1 MKSPTSFI
9 AGLTKAIAVVAVL
22 AGTLVFATR
31 FADGP
36 WGMVPGGPF
45 SQSAQPVPATWA
57 FAKDLDTVEFQLL
70 DPVSARTSWI
80 AEHNYRIYIP
90 SGYMNSTLGKLWK
103 HWPMHAEKNGEALLR
118 IDGTVYEVRMVRTK
132 DSAALRPVLSELAR
146 KYMPTNP
153 PMESMLA
160 EVSSNNLWVFELV
173 NR

>member
-9 AGLTKAIAVVAVL
+9 AGLAKTVAVVVVL
-22 AGTLVFATR
+22 AGVFVFAMR

-36 WGMVPGGPF
+36 WGMVPGGAF
-45 SQSAQPVPATWA
+45 SQSAQPGPATWA
-57 FAKDLDTVEFQLL
+57 FAKELDTVEFQLL

-80 AEHNYRIYIP
+80 AEHNNRIYIP

-118 IDGTVYEVRMVRTK
+118 IDGVVYEVRMVRTK
-132 DSAALRPVLSELAR
+132 DVAALQPVLSELAR
-146 KYMPTNP
+146 KYMPTKP
-153 PMESMLA
+153 PMENMLA
-160 EVSSNNLWVFELV
+160 EVASNNLWVFELV

>member
-1 MKSPTSFI
+1 
-9 AGLTKAIAVVAVL
+9 
-22 AGTLVFATR
+22 
-31 FADGP
+31 
-36 WGMVPGGPF
+36 
-45 SQSAQPVPATWA
+45 
-57 FAKDLDTVEFQLL
+57 
-70 DPVSARTSWI
+70 
-80 AEHNYRIYIP
+80 
-90 SGYMNSTLGKLWK
+90 MNSTLGKLWK

-118 IDGTVYEVRMVRTK
+118 IDGAVYEVRMVRTK

>member
-9 AGLTKAIAVVAVL
+9 AGLAKTVAVVVVL
-22 AGTLVFATR
+22 AGVFVFAMR

-36 WGMVPGGPF
+36 WGMVPGGAF
-45 SQSAQPVPATWA
+45 SQSAQPGPATWA
-57 FAKDLDTVEFQLL
+57 FAKELDTVEFQLL

-80 AEHNYRIYIP
+80 AEHNNRIYIP

-118 IDGTVYEVRMVRTK
+118 IDGVVYEVRMVRTK
-132 DSAALRPVLSELAR
+132 DVAALQPVLSELAR
-146 KYMPTNP
+146 KYMPTKP
-153 PMESMLA
+153 PMENMLA
-160 EVSSNNLWVFELV
+160 EVTSNNLWVFELV

>member
-9 AGLTKAIAVVAVL
+9 AGLAKTVAVVVVL
-22 AGTLVFATR
+22 AGVFVFAMR

-36 WGMVPGGPF
+36 WGMVPGGAF
-45 SQSAQPVPATWA
+45 SQSAQPGPATWA
-57 FAKDLDTVEFQLL
+57 FAKELDTVEFQLL

-80 AEHNYRIYIP
+80 AEHNNRVYIP

-118 IDGTVYEVRMVRTK
+118 IDGVVYEVRMVRTK
-132 DSAALRPVLSELAR
+132 DVAALQPVLSELAR
-146 KYMPTNP
+146 KYMPTKP

-160 EVSSNNLWVFELV
+160 EVASNNLWVFELV

>member
-9 AGLTKAIAVVAVL
+9 AGLAKAVAVVAVL
-22 AGTLVFATR
+22 AGTLVFAMR

-45 SQSAQPVPATWA
+45 SQSAQPVPASWA

-80 AEHNYRIYIP
+80 AEHNNLIYIP

-103 HWPMHAEKNGEALLR
+103 HWPKHA
-118 IDGTVYEVRMVRTK
+118 
-132 DSAALRPVLSELAR
+132 
-146 KYMPTNP
+146 
-153 PMESMLA
+153 
-160 EVSSNNLWVFELV
+160 
-173 NR
+173 